1 MQSGFRARARKPEEW
16 KGETMTE
23 NTTGTTDRVKGK
35 NVYGQVVV
43 LTRSKPEQL
52 GLFQT
57 FLPEEEEKY
66 SNTIELY
73 DAVPKYFSHSR
84 GMAALRESGKY
95 LPILERAFEHRGEGY
110 KVQIHPARIRYKD
123 KRAAIVQ
130 PVPSIHFSGCWLA
143 VNLQDGWNPWCQKEQ
158 ILYTEFMH

>member
-1 MQSGFRARARKPEEW
+1 MS
-16 KGETMTE
+16 E
-23 NTTGTTDRVKGK
+23 NTIGKTDRVKGK
-35 NVYGQVVV
+35 NVHGQVVV

-95 LPILERAFEHRGEGY
+95 LPILEREFEHRGEVY
-110 KVQIHPARIRYKD
+110 KVQIHPAR
-123 KRAAIVQ
+123 VGTGS
-130 PVPSIHFSGCWLA
+130 V
-143 VNLQDGWNPWCQKEQ
+143 
-158 ILYTEFMH
+158 